1 MKALLVVIT
10 CLSMNAWSQEASNP
24 QNSTAPQESLKQE
37 NSFEHAPTG
46 QLRSIAQATNSIFI
60 PQSLI
65 PDEGLLVVQPQLFMP
80 DRKHTSDR
88 KVFTLN
94 QGSED

>member
-1 MKALLVVIT
+1 MKALLIVIT
-10 CLSMNAWSQEASNP
+10 CVSLNAWSQEAAQPS
-24 QNSTAPQESLKQE
+24 QNQDSLQNES
-37 NSFEHAPTG
+37 SFEQAPTG
-46 QLRSIAQATNSIFI
+46 QLRSIAQATNTIFV

-65 PDEGLLVVQPQLFMP
+65 PDEGLLVVQPSLYLP
-80 DRKHTSDR
+80 DRKRTSER